1 MLSTTSLSTARPQAA
16 AACMEDDDGG
26 EKDGRAVR
34 GDREERGQEECSDD
48 AEKKA
53 ELAEKL
59 GEEEDNDD
67 EI

>member
-16 AACMEDDDGG
+16 AACMADDGG
-26 EKDGRAVR
+26 EKDGRGVR
-34 GDREERGQEECSDD
+34 EDREERGREEPGG
-48 AEKKA
+48 EKKA

-59 GEEEDNDD
+59 GEEEEDNDD